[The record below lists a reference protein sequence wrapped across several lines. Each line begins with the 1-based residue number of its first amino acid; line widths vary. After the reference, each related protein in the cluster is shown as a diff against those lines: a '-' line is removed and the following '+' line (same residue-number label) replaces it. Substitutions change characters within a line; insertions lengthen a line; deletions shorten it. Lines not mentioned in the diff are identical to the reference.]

1 MMRGLPPG
9 GAIVGFLALMA
20 FSASSR
26 FACATAS
33 TMVATADSPVQL
45 CITPDR
51 PTALALRRGDRR
63 LVVVVH
69 SFQPGEPPLG
79 RFVVSLVGAANT
91 EPLELAR
98 FAVHPLR
105 AFSARETGRQQ
116 RFPISL
122 EGQAL
127 MIEDGR
133 PVCVEVAFD
142 AAAGAVKGATADLGI
157 ELADET
163 TAPDK

>member
-1 MMRGLPPG
+1 MTRGLPLG
-9 GAIVGFLALMA
+9 GAIIGVVALMA
-20 FSASSR
+20 FSAPSR
-26 FACATAS
+26 FALATPS
-33 TMVATADSPVQL
+33 VMVATADSPVRL
-45 CITPDR
+45 CITPDP

-79 RFVVSLVGAANT
+79 RFVVSLVGAPNS
-91 EPLELAR
+91 EPLELTR

-105 AFSARETGRQQ
+105 AFSVREPGRQQ
-116 RFPISL
+116 RFPISV
-122 EGQAL
+122 EGQAS

-133 PVCVEVAFD
+133 PVCIEVAFD
-142 AAAGAVKGATADLGI
+142 TAAGAVKGATADVGI

-163 TAPDK
+163 RAPDK